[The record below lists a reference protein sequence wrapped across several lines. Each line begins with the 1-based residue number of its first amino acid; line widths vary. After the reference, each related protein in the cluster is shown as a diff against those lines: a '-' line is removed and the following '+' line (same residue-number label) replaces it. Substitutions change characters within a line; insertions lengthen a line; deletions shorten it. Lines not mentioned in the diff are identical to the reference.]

1 MSSIR
6 RIIDLAR
13 SNLNSL
19 LELAADTA
27 DPRRRLA
34 TIPDA
39 ELEAELVRR
48 RAARAAEQKFK
59 DAKARIEDG
68 GAAPGGAGGGGK
80 AAGPMPDRA
89 DRERAARERA
99 ERVRATRAAREQTA
113 REQSARADAERA
125 RRSSSSTSSSGGGG
139 SRPGPR
145 PSWSSGS
152 STGSGTPRGRDP
164 QLSRYYERLEIPY
177 GSDWETIKTAYR
189 KLMRKYH
196 PDLHGNKSPEKQK
209 AATEVAQALTQAY
222 NELEKSLVGGPNRTR

>member
-19 LELAADTA
+19 LERAAETA

-39 ELEAELVRR
+39 ELEAELARR
-48 RAARAAEQKFK
+48 RSARAAEQKFH

-68 GAAPGGAGGGGK
+68 GGPNGGTAK
-80 AAGPMPDRA
+80 SGPMPDRA
-89 DRERAARERA
+89 ERERAARERE
-99 ERVRATRAAREQTA
+99 ERVRAARKQREQTA
-113 REQSARADAERA
+113 REQAARADAERA
-125 RRSSSSTSSSGGGG
+125 RRASAGSRTGSRTSSSAG
-139 SRPGPR
+139 SGSAGAG
-145 PSWSSGS
+145 PSWSQPGAS
-152 STGSGTPRGRDP
+152 RGRDP
-164 QLSRYYERLEIPY
+164 QLARYYERLEIPY

-196 PDLHGNKSPEKQK
+196 PDLHGNKSAEKQK
-209 AATEVAQALTQAY
+209 AATEVAQSLTQAY
-222 NELEKSLVGGPNRTR
+222 NELEKSLVGGPNRSR